1 MSIRYFDL
9 ERWQRQM
16 SANRMLI
23 EALILACPSGKAAST
38 GWDAAQC
45 LLHLDLTANA
55 FLSQWN
61 RALAQTNRSPGS
73 NYAFWWRWFLHNIE
87 NPARLK
93 SKTSEKFDSKASPT
107 LEEAAATYLTTRN
120 KIFPLASAMQAASL
134 GGTPVISPFASWMSY
149 PMDFSFDLVAAHEL
163 RHIRQAENI

>member
-16 SANRMLI
+16 SANRTRI
-23 EALILACPSGKAAST
+23 EALIQASPRGKAASP
-38 GWDAAQC
+38 GWNAAQC
-45 LLHLDLTANA
+45 LHHLDLTANA

-61 RALAQTNRSPGS
+61 RALAQTNLKPGS
-73 NYAFWWRWFLHNIE
+73 NYAFWWRWFLNNIE
-87 NPARLK
+87 TPAKLK
-93 SKTSEKFDSKASPT
+93 SKTSEKFDPKASQK
-107 LEEAAATYLTTRN
+107 LEEAAQTYLTTRE
-120 KIFPLASAMQAASL
+120 KMLPLASAMQAAQL
-134 GGTPVISPFASWMSY
+134 GGASVVSPFASWMSY